1 MQLTTVKDWMKDLVV
16 FVNPDAS
23 VNEGL
28 ALMRHRYMNAL
39 IVEITDTNPNY
50 GIVTSID
57 ICDKIVAQEKN
68 PAEMK
73 IREIMASPVTT
84 VPSTMSLP
92 ECAALMKSLRV
103 HHLPVVDEKGKIVGM
118 ISATDFLTVAEAMG
132 TNFKERSLR

>member
-16 FVNPDAS
+16 FVNPEAT

-39 IVEITDTNPNY
+39 IVEKTETNPEY

-57 ICDKIVAQEKN
+57 ICDKVVAQQQN
-68 PAEMK
+68 PAELK
-73 IREIMASPVTT
+73 IRDIMASPVRT
-84 VPSTMSLP
+84 VPVTMSLP
-92 ECAALMKSLRV
+92 ECAGLMKSLRI
-103 HHLPVVDEKGKIVGM
+103 HHLPVVDEEGKIVGM
-118 ISATDFLTVAEAMG
+118 ISATDFLTIAEAMG

>member
-57 ICDKIVAQEKN
+57 ICDKIVAQQKN

-84 VPSTMSLP
+84 VPDTMSLP

>member
-16 FVNPDAS
+16 FVDPDAS

-39 IVEITDTNPNY
+39 IVEKTESNPEY

-57 ICDKIVAQEKN
+57 ICDKIVAQQQN
-68 PAEMK
+68 PAEVK
-73 IREIMASPVTT
+73 VRDIMASPVTS
-84 VPSTMSLP
+84 VPCTMSLP

-103 HHLPVVDEKGKIVGM
+103 HHLPVIDETGKIIGM
-118 ISATDFLTVAEAMG
+118 ISATDFLTIAEAMG
-132 TNFKERSLR
+132 ANFVERSLH

>member
-16 FVNPDAS
+16 FVNPEAT

-39 IVEITDTNPNY
+39 IVEKTSDNPEY

-68 PAEMK
+68 PAELK
-73 IREIMASPVTT
+73 IRDIMVTPVRT
-84 VPSTMSLP
+84 VHIDMSLP
-92 ECAALMKSLRV
+92 ECAGLMKSMRI
-103 HHLPVVDEKGKIVGM
+103 HHLPVVDDDGKIIGM
-118 ISATDFLTVAEAMG
+118 ISSTDFLTVAEAMG
-132 TNFKERSLR
+132 MNFVERSLR